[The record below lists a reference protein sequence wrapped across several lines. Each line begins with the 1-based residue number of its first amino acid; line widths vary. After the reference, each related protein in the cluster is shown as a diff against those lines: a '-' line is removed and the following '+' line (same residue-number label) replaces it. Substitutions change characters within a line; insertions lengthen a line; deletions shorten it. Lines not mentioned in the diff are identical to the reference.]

1 MEKKKVVT
9 KGSLARQLMAAL
21 LVLIAVSVVL
31 VFVLFGLK
39 DPDKGPGNM
48 PASGDATPLRNNGS
62 PPTSK

>member
-1 MEKKKVVT
+1 METKKEYK
-9 KGSLARQLMAAL
+9 KGSLARQLMASL
-21 LVLIAVSVVL
+21 LVIIAVSVVL